1 MVIMWEVVQN
11 MNGQEKGCQGSASID
26 APKKNHLYA
35 LHTMGEQQTSSDV
48 VMGKLKLFTVD
59 V

>member
-1 MVIMWEVVQN
+1 MWEVVQN
-11 MNGQEKGCQGSASID
+11 MNGQEKGCQGSASTD